1 MWLWR
6 LLRWMSVGRCVA
18 FARSTIAAV
27 LIFSCVGRWNR
38 LQRLEQ
44 GRGVAVEDGC
54 PPPLRSGVSCVS
66 AAQTADRTPHIRG
79 PVQGRVVT
87 GRGTR
92 GHGRGAGLL
101 ADSRKDSRQCIVHR
115 VYRRG
120 ARAGAPVHAAHTR
133 APASRVAR
141 ARARVLLPSAT
152 VGSVPCDPTTR
163 DEI

>member
-54 PPPLRSGVSCVS
+54 PPPLRSSVSCVS

-92 GHGRGAGLL
+92 VMAGEP
-101 ADSRKDSRQCIVHR
+101 DSWRTVVRTVDSVSSIASI
-115 VYRRG
+115 G
-120 ARAGAPVHAAHTR
+120 EARAPVPRCTLHTPAPRRPV
-133 APASRVAR
+133 SRVPER
-141 ARARVLLPSAT
+141 ACCCPLLVL
-152 VGSVPCDPTTR
+152 R
-163 DEI
+163 

>member
-54 PPPLRSGVSCVS
+54 PPPLRSSVSCGS

-87 GRGTR
+87 GVVTGWDT
-92 GHGRGAGLL
+92 GH
-101 ADSRKDSRQCIVHR
+101 
-115 VYRRG
+115 
-120 ARAGAPVHAAHTR
+120 
-133 APASRVAR
+133 SRVMAGDPDSWR
-141 ARARVLLPSAT
+141 TVLRI
-152 VGSVPCDPTTR
+152 VDSVCALDSWSVIASPDTKT
-163 DEI
+163 ESKIGFLG